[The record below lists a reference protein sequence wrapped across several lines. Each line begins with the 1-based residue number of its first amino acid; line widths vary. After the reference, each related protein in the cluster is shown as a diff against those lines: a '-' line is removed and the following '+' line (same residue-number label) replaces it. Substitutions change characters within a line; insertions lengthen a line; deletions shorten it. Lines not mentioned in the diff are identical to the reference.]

1 VVRGH
6 AAGSLARTVGS
17 TIPRQESQALS
28 RANLEDVVSKAWW
41 QVLGTGLHRLN
52 RHNSASG
59 TGTVAGATGA
69 VGAEIAVAASLPMFG
84 ANSLVVVLRASR
96 GVATDAAVS
105 LLGLHREELAPG
117 DIDDAFASLVNA
129 IGSGLCDVLPDVT
142 LLGTPVVVQGSA
154 VTTAVPS
161 ARMTC
166 DTSLRSG
173 GGRVHVSLWRPR
185 VQRLA

>member
-1 VVRGH
+1 VEKTLVRGN
-6 AAGSLARTVGS
+6 AAGSFARTLGS
-17 TIPRQESQALS
+17 TIPRQESPVLS
-28 RANLEDVVSKAWW
+28 RETLEDVVAKAWW
-41 QVLGTGLHRLN
+41 HVLGTGLHRLN
-52 RHNSASG
+52 QHNLA
-59 TGTVAGATGA
+59 TVAGAD
-69 VGAEIAVAASLPMFG
+69 IAVAASLPLFG

-129 IGSGLCDVLPDVT
+129 VGGGLREVLPDVT

-173 GGRVHVSLWRPR
+173 SGRVHVSLWRPR